1 MAMIRREMPSGLVRM
16 DGTMAPRRRGMLAH
30 PLLTAAF
37 AAAAIVIAYQLLSG
51 LLFWTQLR
59 LDDLRYGYP
68 RSSQMEG
75 YVGFGESNGQPT
87 HFMALNL
94 HRQVVVLYIAGDNP
108 THVST
113 IKGPLLYGANE
124 EYAPVTMR
132 LVDVTGDGYP
142 DLVLS
147 VDRQQIV
154 YVDQPRLASFRPLL
168 PAERAAAARVL
179 GVSP

>member
-1 MAMIRREMPSGLVRM
+1 MAMMRRETPSGLVRM
-16 DGTMAPRRRGMLAH
+16 DRVKAPQRRSVLAH
-30 PLLTAAF
+30 PLITAAF
-37 AAAAIVIAYQLLSG
+37 AAAAIVIAYQLLAG
-51 LLFWTQLR
+51 LLFWTHLR

-75 YVGFGESNGQPT
+75 YVGFGESTGQPT
-87 HFMALNL
+87 HFIALNL
-94 HRQVVVLYIAGDNP
+94 RRQVEVLYISGDDP

-132 LVDVTGDGYP
+132 LVDVNGDGYP

-154 YVDQPRLASFRPLL
+154 YVDQPRLATFRSLL